1 MKDFLKEGDVFHL
14 KNGMKVYA
22 EIPKKFVYEN
32 RKLSNETTSHDIVV
46 GKIVENNVDVSN
58 DVKKLA
64 QDIVDKF
71 SFRLG
76 YKLSISDALAY
87 IQSTIKLSKSE
98 IFVIEEGEFVVI
110 RTSYEGGGTGMG
122 PHDVY
127 PDGHRVYCKKLKDGK
142 YDADGIEINFYQSG
156 CFTAIIEPKHL
167 SVIKTMS
174 KGFL

>member
-1 MKDFLKEGDVFHL
+1 MHV
-14 KNGMKVYA
+14 
-22 EIPKKFVYEN
+22 
-32 RKLSNETTSHDIVV
+32 
-46 GKIVENNVDVSN
+46 
-58 DVKKLA
+58 
-64 QDIVDKF
+64 
-71 SFRLG
+71 
-76 YKLSISDALAY
+76 
-87 IQSTIKLSKSE
+87 QSTIKLSKSE
-98 IFVIEEGEFVVI
+98 IFVIEEGEFIVI

-122 PHDVY
+122 LHDVY